1 MEEPNQLCTGDI
13 LAAAVM
19 QQSLSFPVYTASDKM
34 CLSPTVSPGTTL
46 TTCVPLLRFA
56 LRTYLQLP
64 TRFAI
69 SFLKPSAQSPWY
81 QEWPVAL
88 PEGTEV
94 GRHFPDRDCLRLEA

>member
-13 LAAAVM
+13 LAVVVM

-56 LRTYLQLP
+56 LRAYLQLP

-69 SFLKPSAQSPWY
+69 SLLKPSGSEPVVPRGASSP
-81 QEWPVAL
+81 A
-88 PEGTEV
+88 
-94 GRHFPDRDCLRLEA
+94 